1 MIDDHGTDVFM
12 KGSKHLWPQPTYDM
26 ARCLTKQ
33 SLPLTASKGHHSDY
47 ATLDSHSFLLSVTFY
62 AFLGTFR
69 FGYRSHMWPCHVAVG
84 QWAGR

>member
-12 KGSKHLWPQPTYDM
+12 KGSKHLSPQPTYNM

-47 ATLDSHSFLLSVTFY
+47 ATLDSHSFLTIFVECY
-62 AFLGTFR
+62 FLCIFR
-69 FGYRSHMWPCHVAVG
+69 DI
-84 QWAGR
+84 